1 MVDNSTAERAGSGD
15 EGGSRK
21 LAPWAGGDDALRQ
34 WLRIAGDR
42 LIVRRAAATSVIV
55 GALLTAVNHGPRLLR
70 GDVDP
75 ALAWQVALT
84 FAVPFVVSTV
94 ASVAAIR
101 SQRAD
106 RTAVLELLEG
116 EIEAINKFPGQNPN
130 PVMRMGRDGRLLY
143 ANDASE
149 PISTALGLT
158 VGELVP
164 AGLRDDLW
172 EAGQAQPARQL
183 EVVSGWRTFSVL
195 PVPVPE
201 LEVLNLYGTDVTAA
215 KVVERFPDSNPN
227 PVLRT
232 AEDWRLIYANPA
244 STALVEGLGLRIG
257 DRLPDD
263 LAARL
268 SAGLS
273 TDGRASADPREVR
286 ASDRTF
292 ALTPVA
298 IPEFG
303 FTNIY
308 GTDVTALKA
317 LDKFPDQNP
326 NPVLRASP
334 DGRLVYAN
342 PASADVV
349 AALGVGVGEPLPD
362 GFWSR
367 VSEAVAGTSAR
378 VIEIEGHGRLFELLV
393 VAVYEFGFI
402 NLYGTDVTAAR
413 QVERANRENERLLL
427 NILPAPIA
435 DRLRQGEMVIAD
447 RFEEMTVLFADVV
460 GFTGLSTRM
469 SPAGVVELLNR
480 VFSVFDELADR
491 HDLEKIKTIGDA
503 YMVVG
508 GLTPGR
514 GHDVERVAD
523 MGLDMIEHV
532 AAMEPSLGHPL
543 EIRVGM
549 QTGPAVAGV
558 IGLKKFIYDVWGD
571 TVNTAS
577 RMESHGVPGRIHV
590 TEATYRHL
598 EGAYDFESRGIID
611 IRGKGPMHTYLMVG
625 RSARGSKGH
634 DSTAS
639 GH

>member
-1 MVDNSTAERAGSGD
+1 M
-15 EGGSRK
+15 
-21 LAPWAGGDDALRQ
+21 RQ

-183 EVVSGWRTFSVL
+183 EVVSSWRTFSVL

-257 DRLPDD
+257 DRLRAAD
-263 LAARL
+263 LGPGRAPARHQL
-268 SAGLS
+268 GARATALEPRRAGLERDTAIRDRRRNS
-273 TDGRASADPREVR
+273 VRHERRWLGGSRLQVR
-286 ASDRTF
+286 AR
-292 ALTPVA
+292 
-298 IPEFG
+298 
-303 FTNIY
+303 
-308 GTDVTALKA
+308 
-317 LDKFPDQNP
+317 
-326 NPVLRASP
+326 
-334 DGRLVYAN
+334 
-342 PASADVV
+342 
-349 AALGVGVGEPLPD
+349 
-362 GFWSR
+362 
-367 VSEAVAGTSAR
+367 
-378 VIEIEGHGRLFELLV
+378 
-393 VAVYEFGFI
+393 
-402 NLYGTDVTAAR
+402 
-413 QVERANRENERLLL
+413 
-427 NILPAPIA
+427 
-435 DRLRQGEMVIAD
+435 
-447 RFEEMTVLFADVV
+447 
-460 GFTGLSTRM
+460 
-469 SPAGVVELLNR
+469 
-480 VFSVFDELADR
+480 
-491 HDLEKIKTIGDA
+491 
-503 YMVVG
+503 
-508 GLTPGR
+508 
-514 GHDVERVAD
+514 
-523 MGLDMIEHV
+523 
-532 AAMEPSLGHPL
+532 
-543 EIRVGM
+543 
-549 QTGPAVAGV
+549 
-558 IGLKKFIYDVWGD
+558 
-571 TVNTAS
+571 
-577 RMESHGVPGRIHV
+577 
-590 TEATYRHL
+590 
-598 EGAYDFESRGIID
+598 
-611 IRGKGPMHTYLMVG
+611 
-625 RSARGSKGH
+625 
-634 DSTAS
+634 
-639 GH
+639 